1 MMMKKIFMFVVMVM
15 TLMAC
20 GSKPDIGE
28 TLVGRTY
35 TLDESVILED
45 EGYEVSF
52 TITFDENNLSGRAHN
67 NYNANYEIEGN
78 NIKISPVATTL
89 MAGPEE
95 LMKRENLYL
104 KDLTGAKTIS
114 LDENKLTITTEEDK
128 QLTFTEVE

>member
-1 MMMKKIFMFVVMVM
+1 MVM